1 MQSVKQM
8 FLYPWD
14 VLDEG
19 AAPLARRLATL
30 GVTSVSLAV
39 VYHSG
44 KLLLPHNPCRRVL
57 LHPDNRSYFPFEEK
71 RYGRLRPITGE
82 LLGNDIASFWRK
94 TLTTLHAEGI
104 RVCAWVVVFHA
115 HRLALQYPACAEKNA
130 WDEPSPHSL
139 CPSNAEVFDYGLTL
153 LEDIA
158 RAGAEE
164 LHLESV
170 DYAGF
175 LHGAHHEMQ
184 AYADTAELERLLGVC
199 FCPACRERARQ
210 AGVDAIIL
218 QEQIKQR
225 ASHFFNLEP
234 LSPIDTTLCSAYAK
248 LRAARI
254 AEFYAALKK
263 RLRSQ
268 GLLTK
273 LKPILWMADGANPQD
288 VGVDPALLAH
298 SVDGM
303 LAVYPSSP
311 ENVKAFL
318 GRVRTMLPQDVDLTG
333 GVRLLAPHTVRP
345 QQVSDYIKA
354 YAAQGVNDVI
364 FYNYGMA
371 PRPFL
376 EALAQEEIG

>member
-1 MQSVKQM
+1 MQSEKQM

-19 AAPLARRLATL
+19 AVPLAQRLAAL

-44 KLLLPHNPCRRVL
+44 KLLLPHNPRRRVL
-57 LHPDNRSYFPFEEK
+57 LHPDSRSYFPFDKK
-71 RYGRLRPITGE
+71 RYGRLQPITGE
-82 LLGNDIASFWRK
+82 LLGDDTASFWRE
-94 TLTTLHAEGI
+94 TLDALRAKGI

-115 HRLALQYPACAEKNA
+115 HRLALQYTDCAEKNA
-130 WDEPSPHSL
+130 WGEPSPHSL
-139 CPSNAEVFDYGLTL
+139 CPSNAEVFDYGLAL

-184 AYADTAELERLLGVC
+184 AYADTAELERLLGLC
-199 FCPACRERARQ
+199 FCPACMERARQ
-210 AGVDAIIL
+210 AGVDALML
-218 QEQIKQR
+218 QEQLKQR
-225 ASHFFNLEP
+225 ANHFFSLEP
-234 LSPIDTTLCSAYAK
+234 LSPIDTTLWSAYAR

-254 AEFYAALKK
+254 AEFYAALREK
-263 RLRSQ
+263 LRSG
-268 GLLTK
+268 GLFTK
-273 LKPILWMADGANPQD
+273 LKPILWMTDGANPHD
-288 VGVDPALLAH
+288 VGVDPALLTP
-298 SVDGM
+298 SVDGV
-303 LAVYPSSP
+303 LAVYPNSP
-311 ENVKAFL
+311 EDVKTFL
-318 GRVRTMLPQDVDLTG
+318 ERVRTMLPQGVDLTG

-345 QQVSDYIKA
+345 QQVSAYRKA

-376 EALAQEEIG
+376 EALAQEEI